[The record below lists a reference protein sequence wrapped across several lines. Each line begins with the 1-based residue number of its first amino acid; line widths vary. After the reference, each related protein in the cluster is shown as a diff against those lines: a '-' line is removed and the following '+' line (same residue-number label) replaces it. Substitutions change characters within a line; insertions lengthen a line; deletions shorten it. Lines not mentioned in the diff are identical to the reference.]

1 MANSYKHRSGDRK
14 DGRLLRSLP
23 AISKFIPYFL
33 RDRGSS
39 GILYE
44 EDLDVTAADKCL
56 RQERVN
62 GYKNIGF
69 LHFFIAAYIRCIS
82 MLPGLNRFIVGRR
95 VFARDEIDIVL
106 TVKRSETLE
115 SSDTRVKIR
124 FEATARGEKPGTVT
138 TMNKKDAD
146 RIVRSIEEA
155 KRQADFVFVSHH
167 SHERKGMAKNRPAD
181 FCRDFAK
188 LCIDAG
194 ATAYIGHGP
203 HIWRGIEIYKDKPVF
218 YSLGDF
224 IFQNDSVERQ
234 PTEFYDLY
242 DLGPDNTVADGLDSR
257 SANGTRGLAVDHFV
271 FESALA
277 SFTVTEGAIREVDL
291 QPLSLGFK
299 NGRSLRGRPELADAK
314 YGEQI
319 LADIADLSK
328 EYGTTIQI
336 ADGKGKIVI

>member
-33 RDRGSS
+33 LDRGSS

-124 FEATARGEKPGTVT
+124 FEATDTIFDVYRKINTKIDELRTEEVSGTFEDLMESFSRAPRLFIRLGVLVLRI
-138 TMNKKDAD
+138 MDYFGWLPQSWLD
-146 RIVRSIEEA
+146 RSPLHASMLI
-155 KRQADFVFVSHH
+155 Q
-167 SHERKGMAKNRPAD
+167 
-181 FCRDFAK
+181 
-188 LCIDAG
+188 DAG
-194 ATAYIGHGP
+194 MLKTAPAYIQMGNVGTLPVALSVGARHHVYEMDKTGLVTDTK
-203 HIWRGIEIYKDKPVF
+203 HIVCKAVIDSRIADARY
-218 YSLGDF
+218 YSQFLNAMRY
-224 IFQNDSVERQ
+224 IFQHPEILERSPTRVVE
-234 PTEFYDLY
+234 DV
-242 DLGPDNTVADGLDSR
+242 G
-257 SANGTRGLAVDHFV
+257 
-271 FESALA
+271 
-277 SFTVTEGAIREVDL
+277 
-291 QPLSLGFK
+291 
-299 NGRSLRGRPELADAK
+299 
-314 YGEQI
+314 
-319 LADIADLSK
+319 
-328 EYGTTIQI
+328 
-336 ADGKGKIVI
+336 

>member
-95 VFARDEIDIVL
+95 VFAREEIDIVL

-124 FEATARGEKPGTVT
+124 FEATDTIFDVYRKINTKIDELRTEEVSGTFEDLMESFSRAPRLFIRLGVLVLRI
-138 TMNKKDAD
+138 MDYFGWLPQSWLD
-146 RIVRSIEEA
+146 RSPLHASMLI
-155 KRQADFVFVSHH
+155 Q
-167 SHERKGMAKNRPAD
+167 
-181 FCRDFAK
+181 
-188 LCIDAG
+188 DAG
-194 ATAYIGHGP
+194 MLKTAPAYIQMGNVGTLPVALSVGARHHVYEMDKTGLVTDNK
-203 HIWRGIEIYKDKPVF
+203 HIVCKAVIDSRIADARY
-218 YSLGDF
+218 YSQFLNAMRY
-224 IFQNDSVERQ
+224 IFQHPEILERSPTRVVE
-234 PTEFYDLY
+234 DV
-242 DLGPDNTVADGLDSR
+242 G
-257 SANGTRGLAVDHFV
+257 
-271 FESALA
+271 
-277 SFTVTEGAIREVDL
+277 
-291 QPLSLGFK
+291 
-299 NGRSLRGRPELADAK
+299 
-314 YGEQI
+314 
-319 LADIADLSK
+319 
-328 EYGTTIQI
+328 
-336 ADGKGKIVI
+336 